1 MNNNTHTTNNTKQAF
16 WISFGSL
23 FAFGFAIVS
32 SMILS
37 RHFLKEDYGTYKQ
50 VIYVYNTLLVVF
62 TLGLPKAFSYFLPRI
77 PIDQARNL
85 ISKITNLFFLL
96 GGFFSLILFVF
107 AGQISILLKNPDL
120 ELAIRIFSPV
130 PLLMLPTM
138 GLEGILATYRQT
150 KFMAVYTVVT
160 RIFMLLCVALP
171 VVIFNG
177 GYIQAIIGFVVASFI
192 SFLLALYLKFYPLK
206 HAKKDRCSIT
216 YREIFSFSL
225 PLLYASIWG
234 IVISSSDQFFISRY
248 FGAEVFADFSNGSL
262 QLPFVGMI
270 IGATTSV
277 LSPIFSKKIFEQ
289 KDPKREILPIWTNVF
304 EKSAKLI
311 YPLVLF
317 FFFFSDVLMV
327 VLYGEIYK
335 SSSIY
340 FQIKLFVNLFAL
352 VSYAPL
358 ILAIGATK
366 FYLKVH
372 MYWAVILVSLEYLS
386 VLTVKSPYVI
396 TLLSVICNICGIL
409 AMLAFISNYFKIKLI
424 DLFPLR
430 LILKLLIPSIIILSV
445 IRLLF
450 VYVFFIKGILL
461 LVATFI
467 VYAVLFMLWCYIAKI
482 DYLYIFK
489 PLISKLKYNN

>member
-1 MNNNTHTTNNTKQAF
+1 MNNNTQNTNNTKQAF

-23 FAFGFAIVS
+23 FAFGFTIVS

-37 RHFLKEDYGTYKQ
+37 RYFLKEDYGTYKQ

-96 GGFFSLILFVF
+96 GGFFSIILFVF
-107 AGQISILLKNPDL
+107 AGQISVFLKNPDL

-130 PLLMLPTM
+130 PLFMLPTM

-150 KFMAVYTVVT
+150 KFLAVYTVVT
-160 RIFMLLCVALP
+160 RVFMLLCVALP
-171 VVIFNG
+171 VVAFKG
-177 GYIQAIIGFVVASFI
+177 GYIEAIIGFVVASFI
-192 SFLLALYLKFYPLK
+192 SFLLALYLKFYPLR
-206 HAKKDRCSIT
+206 HANKDKCSIT
-216 YREIFSFSL
+216 YKEIFDFSL

-234 IVISSSDQFFISRY
+234 IIISSADQFFISRY

-270 IGATTSV
+270 VGATTTV
-277 LSPIFSKKIFEQ
+277 LSPIFSKKIFEEN
-289 KDPKREILPIWTNVF
+289 DPKIEILSIWTNVF

-335 SSSIY
+335 SSSLY
-340 FQIKLFVNLFAL
+340 FQIKLFVNFFAL

-358 ILAIGATK
+358 ILAIGASK
-366 FYLKVH
+366 FYSKVH
-372 MYWAVILVSLEYLS
+372 MYWAIILISLEYIS

-409 AMLAFISNYFKIKLI
+409 AMLAFISNYFKVKFI
-424 DLFPLR
+424 DLFPVKLIFKLLFPSI
-430 LILKLLIPSIIILSV
+430 LILYVIKLF
-445 IRLLF
+445 F
-450 VYVFFIKGILL
+450 VYVCLVEGIFL
-461 LVATFI
+461 LVCTFI
-467 VYAVLFMLWCYIAKI
+467 IYAILFSIWCYIAKI

-489 PLISKLKYNN
+489 PLISKLNI